1 MGNVHCDSFYLILST
16 FMNMPSG
23 RHPQPY
29 RSLTSHQVQNI
40 SLPKGFTGNPS
51 GCSMGHHHHAP
62 KSSHQCWRRAYQST
76 QTVQPQTV
84 HIFMWTPAGTCMVLR
99 TITNDFGCPPT
110 HPVKVPPN
118 PASLSHSELP
128 PPCDRPPTLISYL
141 TSPSEIFKTQFV
153 HHQSGVT

>member
-1 MGNVHCDSFYLILST
+1 MGNVHCDSFYLILTT

-62 KSSHQCWRRAYQST
+62 KSSHQCRRRAYQST

-84 HIFMWTPAGTCMVLR
+84 HIFMWTCRDMHGAEDNHNRLR
-99 TITNDFGCPPT
+99 
-110 HPVKVPPN
+110 
-118 PASLSHSELP
+118 LP
-128 PPCDRPPTLISYL
+128 PYTSCQ
-141 TSPSEIFKTQFV
+141 SPSKPCFL
-153 HHQSGVT
+153 VTLNFHPPVTGHPHSFLT